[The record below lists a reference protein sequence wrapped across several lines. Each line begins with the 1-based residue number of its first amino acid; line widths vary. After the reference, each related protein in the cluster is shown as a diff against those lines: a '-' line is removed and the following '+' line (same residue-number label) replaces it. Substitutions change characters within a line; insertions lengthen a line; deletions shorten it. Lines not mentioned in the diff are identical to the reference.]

1 MANILI
7 NYKNNTCSLNLF
19 LLIATYQI
27 SKTLLKNSP
36 NAYTKIP
43 QHERVNLS
51 ARTCQDIIT
60 NVSRPRHVR
69 VEVNL
74 TIFLRNG
81 PGSFPINSPPK
92 RKKGRKSPDSRPFHL
107 DNQKQNYFSL
117 ISKCHSPADSVS

>member
-7 NYKNNTCSLNLF
+7 NYKNNACFLNLF

-43 QHERVNLS
+43 RHERVNLS
-51 ARTCQDIIT
+51 ARTCRDIST

-81 PGSFPINSPPK
+81 PGSFKFLRAYFIILSIGFLKSLQGSPNL
-92 RKKGRKSPDSRPFHL
+92 PD
-107 DNQKQNYFSL
+107 
-117 ISKCHSPADSVS
+117 